1 MARSAKL
8 RPLFMKTDIHP
19 TYYPNANV
27 TCACGNVFTVGS
39 TVEDLR
45 IELCSTCHPFYT
57 GKQNFV
63 DTSGRIDRFVAK
75 TTASAAKAG
84 TAQGKK
90 LKNAKRAEVK
100 AAKKAAQPKLETVE
114 A

>member
-1 MARSAKL
+1 
-8 RPLFMKTDIHP
+8 MKTDIHP
-19 TYYPNANV
+19 TYYTNATV

-90 LKNAKRAEVK
+90 RSDTSWFERTEP
-100 AAKKAAQPKLETVE
+100 QGDDW
-114 A
+114 